1 MAPPKRDEDA
11 PLILR
16 PPDALLS
23 LVSPRFLLLLGVQFV
38 FGLGFSSF
46 LLLPKYLTQVH
57 AASSELIGHLMAAGP
72 LAAVLVIPLVAS
84 WLDRLP
90 RHYLLIGAAFT
101 MMLGSLGFAA
111 LDRLGL
117 AVYALR
123 GLHGAAF
130 TLFVST
136 TLTLTVDLAPPARL
150 GQAVGLIGA
159 ANLATNALGP
169 AIAEPVADA
178 YGWRTVFLLSGFFS
192 LLALFGAIGFR
203 EPPVRTRPAPKKG
216 MLLFT
221 PRFGRLLYAGVIV
234 GVAFGTVLT
243 FYQPLALELGIRDL
257 SHWFVG
263 YTLSALGIRVF
274 GGAFLD
280 RFERKRLAL
289 CASALYAV
297 AVLATALLQ
306 PGWLFGLGFTLGLA
320 HGTLWPVLTALT
332 VEGTNS
338 QNRTALLTYFGGSF
352 NVGVALSTLGF
363 GMLADAI
370 GYRSVIAIAGALATS
385 SSFVLVGLSDA
396 PPQPRSARF
405 AR

>member
-1 MAPPKRDEDA
+1 VPS
-11 PLILR
+11 
-16 PPDALLS
+16 LS
-23 LVSPRFLLLLGVQFV
+23 SPRFLLLLGVQFV

-46 LLLPKYLTQVH
+46 LLLPKYLTRVH
-57 AASSELIGHLMAAGP
+57 AADSTLIGYLMAAGP

-84 WLDRLP
+84 RLDRVP
-90 RHYLLIGAAFT
+90 RHYLLFGAALA

-111 LDRLGL
+111 LEKLDPM
-117 AVYALR
+117 AYALR
-123 GLHGAAF
+123 ALHGAAF
-130 TLFVST
+130 TIFVST
-136 TLTLTVDLAPPARL
+136 TLTLTVDLAPKARL

-169 AIAEPVADA
+169 AIAEPVAEA
-178 YGWRTVFLLSGFFS
+178 YGWRTVFLLSGAFS
-192 LLALFGAIGFR
+192 LLAALGSIAFR
-203 EPPVRTRPAPKKG
+203 ERREPASPAGKAA
-216 MLLFT
+216 LEFT
-221 PRFGRLLYAGVIV
+221 PRFGQLLYAGVIV

-263 YTLSALGIRVF
+263 YTLSALGIRVL

-280 RFERKRLAL
+280 RFDRKKLSL

-306 PGWLFGLGFTLGLA
+306 PGWLFALGFTLGFA

-332 VEGTNS
+332 VEGTS
-338 QNRTALLTYFGGSF
+338 SKTRTALLTYFGGSF
-352 NVGVALSTLGF
+352 NVGVTLSTLGF
-363 GMLADAI
+363 GTLAHVL
-370 GYRSVIAIAGALATS
+370 GYRSVIAIAGLLAAS
-385 SSFVLVGLSDA
+385 SSVVLARLGEA
-396 PPQPRSARF
+396 APQPESVRF

>member
-1 MAPPKRDEDA
+1 
-11 PLILR
+11 
-16 PPDALLS
+16 
-23 LVSPRFLLLLGVQFV
+23 VSPRFLLLLGVQFL

-46 LLLPKYLTQVH
+46 LLLPKYLTRVH
-57 AASSELIGHLMAAGP
+57 AADSELIGHLMAAGP

-84 WLDRLP
+84 RLDRLP
-90 RHYLLIGAAFT
+90 RHYLLFGAAFT
-101 MMLGSLGFAA
+101 MMLASLGFAA
-111 LDRLGL
+111 LEGLGI
-117 AVYALR
+117 AVYAFR

-136 TLTLTVDLAPPARL
+136 TMTLTVDLAPKARL

-192 LLALFGAIGFR
+192 LLAAFGSVAFR
-203 EPPVRTRPAPKKG
+203 ERREPAPYASKAP
-216 MLLFT
+216 LEFT

-263 YTLSALGIRVF
+263 YTLSALGIRVL
-274 GGAFLD
+274 GGSFLD
-280 RFERKRLAL
+280 RFDRKKLSL

-306 PGWLFGLGFTLGLA
+306 PGWLFALGFALGFA

-332 VEGTNS
+332 VEGTS
-338 QNRTALLTYFGGSF
+338 SKTRTALLTYFGGSF
-352 NVGVALSTLGF
+352 NVGVTLSTLGF
-363 GMLADAI
+363 GTLAHAL
-370 GYRSVIAIAGALATS
+370 GYRSVIAIAGLLAAS
-385 SSFVLVGLSDA
+385 SSLVLARLGDA
-396 PPQPRSARF
+396 TPQPESVRF

>member
-1 MAPPKRDEDA
+1 MAPEDDNPLEPPPPK
-11 PLILR
+11 
-16 PPDALLS
+16 ALPS

-72 LAAVLVIPLVAS
+72 LTAVLVIPLVAS
-84 WLDRLP
+84 RLDRVP
-90 RHYLLIGAAFT
+90 RHYLLFGAAFT

-111 LDRLGL
+111 LHGLGL
-117 AVYALR
+117 PAYALR

-130 TLFVST
+130 TIFVST
-136 TLTLTVDLAPPARL
+136 TLTLTVDLAPRARL

-192 LLALFGAIGFR
+192 LLAAFGAIAFR
-203 EPPVRTRPAPKKG
+203 ERRVPTPRAAQGT
-216 MLLFT
+216 LEFT
-221 PRFGRLLYAGVIV
+221 PRFRRLLYAGVIV
-234 GVAFGTVLT
+234 GVSFGTVLT
-243 FYQPLALELGIRDL
+243 FYQPLALELGIRNL

-263 YTLSALGIRVF
+263 YTLSALGIRVL

-280 RFERKRLAL
+280 RFDRKKLSL

-306 PGWLFGLGFTLGLA
+306 PGWLFALGFTLGLA

-332 VEGTNS
+332 IEGTS
-338 QNRTALLTYFGGSF
+338 SKTRTALLTYFGGSF
-352 NVGVALSTLGF
+352 NVGVTLSTLGF
-363 GMLADAI
+363 GTLAHAI
-370 GYRSVIAIAGALATS
+370 GYRSVIAIAGVLAAS
-385 SSFVLVGLSDA
+385 SSFVLARLSE
-396 PPQPRSARF
+396 PPSQPESVRF
-405 AR
+405 AG

>member
-1 MAPPKRDEDA
+1 MAPPRRNEDDA
-11 PLILR
+11 PPKLQ
-16 PPDALLS
+16 PEALPS

-72 LAAVLVIPLVAS
+72 LAAVLVIPFVAS
-84 WLDRLP
+84 WLGRVP
-90 RHYLLIGAAFT
+90 RHYLLLGAAFT
-101 MMLGSLGFAA
+101 MTLGSLGFAW
-111 LDRLGL
+111 LDGLGL
-117 AVYALR
+117 PAYALR

-130 TLFVST
+130 TVFVST
-136 TLTLTVDLAPPARL
+136 TMTLTVDLAPPARL

-169 AIAEPVADA
+169 AIAEPIADA

-192 LLALFGAIGFR
+192 LVAFFGSIAFR
-203 EPPVRTRPAPKKG
+203 ERRVPTPQAPKRT
-216 MLLFT
+216 LLFT

-257 SHWFVG
+257 SPWFVG
-263 YTLSALGIRVF
+263 YTLSALGIRVL

-280 RFERKRLAL
+280 RFDRKKLSL

-306 PGWLFGLGFTLGLA
+306 PGWLFALGFTLGFA

-332 VEGTNS
+332 VEGANS
-338 QNRTALLTYFGGSF
+338 NNRTALLTYFGGSF

-363 GMLADAI
+363 GMLAHAI
-370 GYRSVIAIAGALATS
+370 GYRSVIAIAGVFAAS
-385 SSFVLVGLSDA
+385 SSFVLARLSEA
-396 PPQPRSARF
+396 PLQPQSARF

>member
-1 MAPPKRDEDA
+1 MAPPKSEEDDDPLEA
-11 PLILR
+11 P
-16 PPDALLS
+16 PPKALPS
-23 LVSPRFLLLLGVQFV
+23 LVSARFLLLLGVQFL

-57 AASSELIGHLMAAGP
+57 AANSELIGHLMAAGP
-72 LAAVLVIPLVAS
+72 LAAVLVIPLVAAR
-84 WLDRLP
+84 LDRVP
-90 RHYLLIGAAFT
+90 RHYLLFGAAIT

-111 LDRLGL
+111 LEGLGL
-117 AVYALR
+117 PAYALR

-130 TLFVST
+130 TIFVST
-136 TLTLTVDLAPPARL
+136 TLTLTIDLAPPARL

-178 YGWRTVFLLSGFFS
+178 YGWRTVFILSGCFS
-192 LLALFGAIGFR
+192 FLAAFGAIAFR
-203 EPPVRTRPAPKKG
+203 ERRVPRPQAAKARFE
-216 MLLFT
+216 FT

-243 FYQPLALELGIRDL
+243 FYQPLALELGIHDL

-263 YTLSALGIRVF
+263 YTLSALGIRVL

-280 RFERKRLAL
+280 RFDRKKLAL
-289 CASALYAV
+289 GASALYAV
-297 AVLATALLQ
+297 AVFATALLQ
-306 PGWLFGLGFTLGLA
+306 PGWLFTLGFTLGFA

-338 QNRTALLTYFGGSF
+338 KTRTAVLTYFGGSF
-352 NVGVALSTLGF
+352 NVGVTLSTLGF
-363 GMLADAI
+363 GTLAHAI
-370 GYRSVIAIAGALATS
+370 GYRSVIALAGALAAS
-385 SSFVLVGLSDA
+385 SSFVLARLNEA
-396 PPQPRSARF
+396 PPEPESVRSAR
-405 AR
+405 